1 MSLKKYKQQLQTSSA
16 HEFLPEDFLIP
27 ELPKDDKT
35 PDKND
40 YEGKLKKIELE
51 TKEGLINDKYSCRKE
66 AFDLGRLLREKLSSL
81 PSKLAAKVSAE
92 RNIKKNERLIRDEC
106 DRCCRE
112 ILRRM
117 ADIRRR

>member
-1 MSLKKYKQQLQTSSA
+1 MSSRKYRQQLQTSSI
-16 HEFLPEDFLIP
+16 HNFQPEDFIVP
-27 ELPKDDKT
+27 ELPGDEKD

-51 TKEGLINDKYSCRKE
+51 TKEGLVNDKYFCRKE
-66 AFDLGRLLREKLSSL
+66 AFDLGRLLRDKLNSL

-112 ILRRM
+112 ILRRV